1 MSVRSV
7 PTVVQLFTGFS
18 TVALSGFGGVLPIAR
33 RTLVEKRGWLDE
45 AEFVELLSLGQ
56 LLPGPNIVNLAVML
70 GDRRRGLPGALAA
83 LAGLLAGAG
92 GLSLLPLAAGVAAY
106 LAPMVLM
113 TAGYALF
120 QTANNSGVMHGVA
133 TAQRGVVAGMLNVAR
148 NLGLMSGASLMGAV
162 FAWGAGA
169 SDLTHAPPDAL
180 AAGMHATFGLAA
192 LGLAAML
199 AIAGRRQAA

>member
-1 MSVRSV
+1 MSVRNI

-83 LAGLLAGAG
+83 LAGLLAGPLLVV
-92 GLSLLPLAAGVAAY
+92 LSL
-106 LAPMVLM
+106 
-113 TAGYALF
+113 
-120 QTANNSGVMHGVA
+120 
-133 TAQRGVVAGMLNVAR
+133 
-148 NLGLMSGASLMGAV
+148 
-162 FAWGAGA
+162 
-169 SDLTHAPPDAL
+169 
-180 AAGMHATFGLAA
+180 
-192 LGLAAML
+192 AML
-199 AIAGRRQAA
+199 HQRYGHLLVVQKAIAGMAAVACGLLVAMGVKMAWAHPKNPRTIGVTLLAMAAIAGLGWPLIQVLAELAPIALLWAAREER